1 MAALVA
7 LALGGESNMWSWLN
21 RVPSRWA
28 LSCIVAEVRWAFGP
42 TLFPPLA
49 SFPTEEPLDL
59 LLQLPPSCLPSVVIP
74 TRIQSRQISQY
85 TTFTGNVTVGRTITA
100 HVRLVPITA
109 NLISPL
115 HR

>member
-74 TRIQSRQISQY
+74 TRIQSLLSSLLLTILLRLILQTSDLSIH
-85 TTFTGNVTVGRTITA
+85 NVHG
-100 HVRLVPITA
+100 
-109 NLISPL
+109 
-115 HR
+115 